1 MPKYEIKLQVKDL
14 KKKKFVNKVVI
25 VYAAGAD
32 DAEEE
37 AKVTYKTKKIISC
50 ERLE

>member
-14 KKKKFVNKVVI
+14 KKKKYVNKVVV

-37 AKVTYKTKKIISC
+37 ARVTYKTKKILSC